1 MKMLHF
7 PSEQHCFFLAFAQLF
22 LAALLMEEFLYFF
35 PNYSLVLTV
44 KLIRLSKS
52 SIVSCDASC
61 KLALYHH
68 IAVM

>member
-7 PSEQHCFFLAFAQLF
+7 PSEQHCFFLAFALLF

-44 KLIRLSKS
+44 KKD
-52 SIVSCDASC
+52 SCEAYQTVQIIYC
-61 KLALYHH
+61 QL
-68 IAVM
+68 